1 MFQNLKA
8 GKLIEIKTHTQ
19 SEIIEI
25 SMKIAKRDQSRIEKE
40 LKHQNESGV

>member
-8 GKLIEIKTHTQ
+8 GKLIEIKTQ

-25 SMKIAKRDQSRIEKE
+25 SMKIAKRDKSRIEKE
-40 LKHQNESGV
+40 LKHQNKSGV